1 MIPHHLK
8 YSPQNSFFGYKVII
22 SQSLVKDRALTND
35 SLLQGS
41 LFSDL
46 HEGKCSAEHPTAGEA
61 M

>member
-1 MIPHHLK
+1 M
-8 YSPQNSFFGYKVII
+8 II
-22 SQSLVKDRALTND
+22 SQSLVRDRALTND

-41 LFSDL
+41 FFSDL